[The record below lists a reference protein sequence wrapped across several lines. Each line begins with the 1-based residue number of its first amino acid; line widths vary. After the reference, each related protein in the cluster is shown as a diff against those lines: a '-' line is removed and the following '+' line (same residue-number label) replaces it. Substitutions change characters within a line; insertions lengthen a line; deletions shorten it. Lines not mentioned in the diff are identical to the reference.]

1 MIRLVLRHRVLLA
14 GSFCCGL
21 VSVVLV
27 VAGPLLL
34 GRATDLVVAGDLD
47 ELAPA
52 LGVTLAV
59 YVVSGACWAAQG
71 RLTTRLVQRTAFTL
85 RADIEAKLARLPL
98 SYVEGRGRG
107 ELLSRATGD
116 VEAITLALQQSVSQ
130 VINSTLI
137 VVGTLAMMVRI
148 SPPLALV
155 AVITVPV
162 SAAIT
167 TAAGRRARPFFDRQ
181 GQAMGELTAQV
192 EEAYTGHDL
201 VRQFGRGPESSAA
214 FRELNQALFEAGS
227 RAQFVSGLIQPALA
241 FVANLG
247 YVVVAVFGGLQ
258 VASGTLSIGAVQA
271 FVQYARSFAGPLSN
285 IAGLSAL
292 VQAGIASAGRVSEL
306 LAAEEEP
313 PEPARGTGD
322 APRGHVVF
330 HRVGFRY
337 ADDAPLLENVSLEVA
352 PGQTAAIVGPT
363 GAGKTT
369 LVSLLMRFHEVSEGR
384 ITVDGVDLAEVPR
397 AELRAN
403 IGMVLQDT
411 WLFGGTVEANIAY
424 GAPHASR
431 EQVERAARLAC
442 VERSLD
448 TVVDEEG
455 GVLSAGERQLIAI
468 ARAFV
473 ADPAI
478 LVLDEATS
486 SLDTRTEA
494 LVLRAMRQLRR
505 GRTCFVI
512 AHRLSTIRDADLTI
526 VMEAGRIV
534 EQRPRGPLPGDRR
547 PPATLRDET

>member
-1 MIRLVLRHRVLLA
+1 MTRLVLRHRALLA
-14 GSFCCGL
+14 GTSCCGL

-59 YVVSGACWAAQG
+59 YVVSGAFWAAQG

-85 RADIEAKLARLPL
+85 RADVEAKLARLPL
-98 SYVEGRGRG
+98 SYVEARGRG

-130 VINSTLI
+130 VVNSTLI

-148 SPPLALV
+148 SPLLALV
-155 AVITVPV
+155 AVVTVPV

-167 TAAGRRARPFFDRQ
+167 TAVGRRARPFFDRQ
-181 GQAMGELTAQV
+181 GQAMGELTAHV

-201 VRQFGRGPESSAA
+201 VRQFGRGAESSAA
-214 FRELNQALFEAGS
+214 FRERNQALFEAGS
-227 RAQFVSGLIQPALA
+227 RAQFVSGLIQPSLA

-258 VASGTLSIGAVQA
+258 VASGALTIGEVQA
-271 FVQYARSFAGPLSN
+271 FVQYARYFAGPLSN
-285 IAGLSAL
+285 LANLSAL
-292 VQAGIASAGRVSEL
+292 VQAGIASAERVSEL

-313 PEPARGTGD
+313 PEPARGTRD
-322 APRGHVVF
+322 APRGHVAF

-337 ADDAPLLENVSLEVA
+337 VHDTPLLEEVSLEVA

-369 LVSLLMRFHEVSEGR
+369 LVNLLMRFHEVTEGR
-384 ITVDGVDLAEVPR
+384 ITVDGVDLADIPR

-411 WLFGGTVEANIAY
+411 WLFGGTVEENIAY
-424 GAPHASR
+424 GAPHADR

-448 TVVDEEG
+448 TVIDEEG
-455 GVLSAGERQLIAI
+455 GGLSAGERQLIAI

-512 AHRLSTIRDADLTI
+512 AHRLSTIRDADLTV

-534 EQRPRGPLPGDRR
+534 ERRPRGPMPDDRR
-547 PPATLRDET
+547 RPSKRGG